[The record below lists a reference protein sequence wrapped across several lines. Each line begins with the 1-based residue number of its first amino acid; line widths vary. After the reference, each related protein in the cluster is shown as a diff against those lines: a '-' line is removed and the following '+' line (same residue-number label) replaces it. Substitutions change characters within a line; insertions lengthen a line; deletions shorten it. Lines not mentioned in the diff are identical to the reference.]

1 MEEVKRTKEEE
12 KELLAKGKAIRCPN
26 CDGILTNI
34 SKPCPNCGCSDTL
47 KFQKIAKKEYLN
59 VAPDGTLGYFM
70 GGQSPVT
77 SNSPKE
83 EQSAVTSNS
92 PSPTVNE
99 IRYEVNPDAERIASG
114 VAGFILALSIIVG
127 AICII
132 LGLVAAADYT
142 PQAGVPLIGAG
153 IILIVVGIIAWASI
167 KLFVNISRSL
177 YNINDS
183 IQRLHSLVAQKK

>member
-47 KFQKIAKKEYLN
+47 KFQKIAKKEYLH
-59 VAPDGTLGYFM
+59 VSPDGTLGYFT
-70 GGQSPVT
+70 GGHSSDTSNTPSPVV
-77 SNSPKE
+77 SE
-83 EQSAVTSNS
+83 L
-92 PSPTVNE
+92 
-99 IRYEVNPDAERIASG
+99 RYEVNPDAERVANG

-132 LGLVAAADYT
+132 LGLVAAADWT

-183 IQRLHSLVAQKK
+183 IQRLHTLVEQKK